1 MKKFIITAV
10 DTSDTAD
17 GKARVLKAVNTK
29 QEALDFVKGDM
40 EAFVADADGMELK
53 VDYNKMSIATEDGN
67 FGCEWNFEEV
77 EIPATE
83 QEEKMKTLK
92 EGIHKILNR
101 YFEGGYKGDKGVG
114 ENPDYDP
121 NYMITDAMDDL
132 IAMCSENL

>member
-53 VDYNKMSIATEDGN
+53 VDCQKMSIATEDGN
-67 FGCEWNFEEV
+67 FGCEWNIEEV
-77 EIPATE
+77 EMPATE
-83 QEEKMKTLK
+83 NEKEQMELK
-92 EGIHKILNR
+92 EGIRKVLNR
-101 YFEGGYKGDKGVG
+101 YFECGYKEDKAVG

-121 NYMITDAMDDL
+121 LYSAMDAMDDIL
-132 IAMCSENL
+132 ELAK